1 MRCSVTM
8 LASLPPRNS
17 TAITSFCNGSLR
29 LHRTLACADTLRFR
43 SAATPHRSSVAL
55 DSLRL
60 LGWDKLCD
68 SVSSFAATS
77 PGRSAAK
84 EKLWWSAGT
93 SYEESVSLLS
103 ETSAAVEMLKYS
115 PSSLD
120 FAGVDLDLVK
130 SAIDNASRNFPMRG
144 IEAMA
149 VVGLLELGERLQNTL
164 KEALKE
170 DSDWYNR
177 FMPLADMITGLVVN
191 RTFIKAV
198 QQVIDEDGS
207 VKDSASSELRRFR
220 AQVKTLERKVYQLL
234 DNLVKSNSNEEPS
247 IEVSNADG
255 RWCIKMGADQFT
267 NVKGLLLSSGSGI
280 ENLIEPV
287 SAVPLNDELQQA
299 RALVAKAEQDVLS
312 KLTDKMREDLEDILH
327 LLSTIVQLDVVSS
340 RAKYSIAYGATWPDL
355 SLSTGKDG
363 SSISADNISVN
374 QMHNNDSYSHPN
386 QRKWTLYMK
395 KAYNPLL
402 LQQYREK
409 LRNAKDKVINAISD
423 IRRRRLQ
430 GENMMEEENDDH
442 LTLLKNQVTSLEE
455 NHPVPVD
462 ISVSIKTR
470 VLVIT
475 GPNTGGKTICLKTI
489 GLAALMARSG
499 LYVLASEPVS
509 IPWFDSVLADIGDE
523 QSLAQSLST
532 FSGHLKQISAIKSN
546 STNQSLVLL
555 DEVGAGT
562 NPLEGAALGMS
573 LLQCFA
579 ESGALLTIATTHH
592 GELKT
597 LKYSNRA
604 FENACVEFDEV
615 NMKPTY
621 KILWGVPG
629 RSNAISIAERLG
641 VPNAILDDARMLYGT
656 ASAEINRIILEMEKF
671 KQDFQ
676 KHLQEGEHYLMFS
689 RKLHGDLLKAKQRI
703 ADHTEIQRRKKVRI
717 MSEFASRGRS
727 LLRKKL
733 QRYRESAMSRVSPS
747 EHAEE
752 RAYSA
757 ETPTTSPSSN
767 LTMTTESSDINKTT
781 SENGIK
787 IPKVGDMVHVSSM
800 GKKVMVLKVNESKSE
815 VVVQAGSMKLKLKL
829 NSIKI

>member
-1 MRCSVTM
+1 
-8 LASLPPRNS
+8 
-17 TAITSFCNGSLR
+17 
-29 LHRTLACADTLRFR
+29 
-43 SAATPHRSSVAL
+43 
-55 DSLRL
+55 
-60 LGWDKLCD
+60 
-68 SVSSFAATS
+68 
-77 PGRSAAK
+77 
-84 EKLWWSAGT
+84 
-93 SYEESVSLLS
+93 
-103 ETSAAVEMLKYS
+103 
-115 PSSLD
+115 
-120 FAGVDLDLVK
+120 
-130 SAIDNASRNFPMRG
+130 
-144 IEAMA
+144 MA

-164 KEALKE
+164 KAALKE

-177 FMPLADMITGLVVN
+177 FMPLAEMITGLVVN

-234 DNLVKSNSNEEPS
+234 DNLVKSNLNEEPS

-255 RWCIKMGADQFT
+255 RWCIKMGADQFA
-267 NVKGLLLSSGSGI
+267 NIKGLLLSSGSGI

-327 LLSTIVQLDVVSS
+327 LLSTIVQLDVYSLVALNYHKAFDFHVEHVAERTDMRVSS

-374 QMHNNDSYSHPN
+374 QMHNKDSYSHPS

-409 LRNAKDKVINAISD
+409 LRNAKEKVINAISD
-423 IRRRRLQ
+423 NRRRLQ

-462 ISVSIKTR
+462 ISVSTKTR

-489 GLAALMARSG
+489 GLASLMARSG

-532 FSGHLKQISAIKSN
+532 FSGHLKQISMTFFGARVQQKAIKSN
-546 STNQSLVLL
+546 STSQSLVLL

-597 LKYSNRA
+597 LKYR
-604 FENACVEFDEV
+604 
-615 NMKPTY
+615 Y
-621 KILWGVPG
+621 
-629 RSNAISIAERLG
+629 
-641 VPNAILDDARMLYGT
+641 
-656 ASAEINRIILEMEKF
+656 LE
-671 KQDFQ
+671 
-676 KHLQEGEHYLMFS
+676 L
-689 RKLHGDLLKAKQRI
+689 
-703 ADHTEIQRRKKVRI
+703 
-717 MSEFASRGRS
+717 
-727 LLRKKL
+727 
-733 QRYRESAMSRVSPS
+733 
-747 EHAEE
+747 
-752 RAYSA
+752 
-757 ETPTTSPSSN
+757 
-767 LTMTTESSDINKTT
+767 
-781 SENGIK
+781 
-787 IPKVGDMVHVSSM
+787 
-800 GKKVMVLKVNESKSE
+800 
-815 VVVQAGSMKLKLKL
+815 
-829 NSIKI
+829 